1 MIPMSNLPEKVLC
14 GARLRGKPGQF
25 CKKSPLQGRNRCRL
39 HGGASPRGV
48 DSPNWRGRGYSR
60 DIPSRYLARLD
71 QILEDPELAGMRQE
85 LALIDARMGELLSR
99 LDDGDTKEA
108 WARVEEVMNSLDDA
122 IEAKPIEGEDPYE
135 MLLERGR
142 KIAGILHTT
151 VQEHRADGKTWD
163 ELYEVVDLRRRV
175 SQAETKR
182 EVDLS
187 GSLTAKQAM
196 ALVAAIRAAISETV
210 TDEAM
215 RLLLNQRIFTQILNR
230 PQLASEVEEAEF
242 EVVSE

>member
-1 MIPMSNLPEKVLC
+1 
-14 GARLRGKPGQF
+14 
-25 CKKSPLQGRNRCRL
+25 
-39 HGGASPRGV
+39 
-48 DSPNWRGRGYSR
+48 
-60 DIPSRYLARLD
+60 
-71 QILEDPELAGMRQE
+71 
-85 LALIDARMGELLSR
+85 MGELLSR